1 MKNTTNLVASKQK
14 TVIICPDIYNKDTW
28 STAQVDDVCAYLAQ
42 QFAIFPENT
51 RIYHNTVTQQ
61 TDVTP
66 KRPQDIEQL
75 QSLDGTFYV
84 VIYPSANPLLII
96 YYAVVAIITA
106 YTLYTV
112 LTMPKPQGQQAGSSN
127 NELQN
132 RTNKARLKGRIP
144 DIYGTQRSYP
154 DLLGVTYTY
163 YSTAE
168 EDREI
173 EEAIMCIG
181 RGYYQIHDVKDADTI
196 AEGIQGFDVSI
207 YNPDSNI
214 TGTPF
219 YQAGESFTTLP
230 LAVTKSAS
238 INGQSLKTPSDD
250 LIIDNTTIYF
260 ETAGVIKTAD
270 TALDFTENFK
280 AGDGI
285 EITGATFGVVDTS
298 IGGTFTAKDDYTLEI
313 ATSDDIVNY
322 STFQSLELVGAVFT
336 YDETVG
342 GVTTT
347 HVSDLSGK
355 YQVSSVSRV
364 ESGGVFTYTF
374 SLVSPKQVNYNWN
387 FVTNNS
393 FNSSAD
399 LGNSTLGASLDGIYS
414 ISSISADQITLANV
428 TIINPE
434 WSKIDDLYGGS
445 TAGVMSDITLSI
457 VENKWVG
464 WFNID
469 DPEAT
474 QITANF
480 YFPQGL
486 YTTTDSGKT
495 RSGWIDIAFQYQSLD
510 ENDNPISTVKES
522 VWQVFR
528 TTKNSFGVTYRVTL
542 PKTGKFRFRIAKIA
556 EKDWNRPVN
565 ECKVKDVYAT
575 HTLNK
580 SRYSDVTVVR
590 TRQVATDGALSLKER
605 KLNCLVTRK
614 LKVDGTGALVA
625 TRDAGQAII
634 NMALDKH
641 EGRRSSS
648 EIDTDQI
655 LAEILKISTYFKST
669 IPTEFNYT
677 FDDSNVSFE
686 EAVGMVASAVFCE
699 SYRFGNKLRI
709 RFEQPQASSVLL
721 FNHRN
726 KVIGSEKRTYKFG
739 IDKDYDGIK
748 IEYTSPDDDERVNY
762 YLSYDAS
769 TDTVTEDDSA
779 TNPLEI
785 TTSGIRSHAVAK
797 IRAWREWNK
806 LRYHTV
812 SCEFT
817 GLDESH
823 LLIRNDRILNCDNT
837 EVDVQDGQVERVDGL
852 TLTLSQEV
860 EFIRGVTHYCHLQ
873 LSDGTVE
880 VIEVTAGEF
889 VDQVNLVR
897 APRLPLVYD
906 DDRYVKTLYTIV
918 RDDEAE
924 REAFMMTELT
934 PNDAMTNKLTCI
946 NYSDDYYKN
955 DHDFI

>member
-1 MKNTTNLVASKQK
+1 MKNNTNHIVSKQK

-28 STAQVDDVCAYLAQ
+28 SHAQVDDVCAYLAQ
-42 QFAIFPENT
+42 QFTIFPENT
-51 RIYHNTVTQQ
+51 RIYHNAVAQQ
-61 TDVTP
+61 NDVTP

-75 QSLDGTFYV
+75 QALDGTFYV
-84 VIYPSANPLLII
+84 VIYPSFWQVVF
-96 YYAVVAIITA
+96 YAVTA
-106 YTLYTV
+106 LMAAYSLYTV
-112 LTMPKPQGQQAGSSN
+112 LTMPKPQGQQIGSSN

-154 DLLGVTYTY
+154 DLIAVTYSFY
-163 YSTAE
+163 N
-168 EDREI
+168 DDGREV
-173 EEAIMCIG
+173 EEALMCIG
-181 RGYYQIHDVKDADTI
+181 RGYYQIHDVKDAQTM
-196 AEGIQGFDVSI
+196 AEGIPDMNVSI
-207 YNPDSNI
+207 YDPSVSIISTNTI
-214 TGTPF
+214 YQTGSPMT
-219 YQAGESFTTLP
+219 ELP
-230 LAVTKSAS
+230 LRVTKSAS
-238 INGQSLKTPSDD
+238 INGQSLKKPNVMLIEDSDS
-250 LIIDNTTIYF
+250 IYF
-260 ETAGVIKTAD
+260 ETGGIVKTTD
-270 TALDFTENFK
+270 TAIDFTTLFEV
-280 AGDGI
+280 GDGI
-285 EITGATFGVVDTS
+285 EIQGATFGV
-298 IGGTFTAKDDYTLEI
+298 GGASLGGQFLVSDDYTITINSNENI
-313 ATSDDIVNY
+313 ANITEYQKI
-322 STFQSLELVGAVFT
+322 ELTGATFT
-336 YDETVG
+336 YSVTENN
-342 GVTTT
+342 VTTEYT
-347 HVSDLSGK
+347 TDISGEYDLA
-355 YQVSSVSRV
+355 SVTRS
-364 ESGGVFTYTF
+364 ESGGVHTYVFT
-374 SLVSPKQVNYNWN
+374 LVAPKAVNYNWN
-387 FVTNNS
+387 YITSNTISMSVKLS
-393 FNSSAD
+393 D
-399 LGNSTLGASLDGIYS
+399 STLGMDLDGVYS
-414 ISSISADQITLANV
+414 ISLVQEDQLTLANV
-428 TIINPE
+428 EIINDE
-434 WSKIDDLYGGS
+434 WSKLSSLFLGS
-445 TAGVMSDITLSI
+445 TAGVASI
-457 VENKWVG
+457 ISIDLLEDKWVG
-464 WFNID
+464 WFEIEDPDATELVVNI
-469 DPEAT
+469 
-474 QITANF
+474 

-486 YTTTDSGKT
+486 YNITNEGKT
-495 RSGWIDIAFQYQSLD
+495 GTGWAQIEIQHRYDNDPTVYSTFHTETRTGNKDTFGITLRVPIATGHS
-510 ENDNPISTVKES
+510 S
-522 VWQVFR
+522 VSFR
-528 TTKNSFGVTYRVTL
+528 L
-542 PKTGKFRFRIAKIA
+542 AKID
-556 EKDWNRPVN
+556 EKRGNSPVA
-565 ECKVKDVYAT
+565 ECKVKDVYLA
-575 HTLNK
+575 HEYPK
-580 SRYSDVTVVR
+580 STYEGMTVVR
-590 TRQVATDGALSLKER
+590 AQQVATDGALSMKER

-634 NMALDKH
+634 NMALDEH
-641 EGRRSSS
+641 EGRRSTT

-655 LAEILKISTYFKST
+655 LAEILKISTYFNST

-709 RFEQPQASSVLL
+709 RFEQPQVSSVLL

-748 IEYTSPDDDERVNY
+748 LEYTSPDDDERVNY

-823 LLIRNDRILNCDNT
+823 LLIRNDRILNADNT
-837 EVDVQDGQVERVDGL
+837 EVDAQDGQVDHVDGL
-852 TLTLSQEV
+852 TLTLSQDV
-860 EFIRGVTHYCHLQ
+860 EFVDGVTHYCHLQ

-889 VDQVNLVR
+889 TNQVDLVS

-918 RDDEAE
+918 RDDQAE
-924 REAFMMTELT
+924 REAFMMTELS
-934 PNDAMTNKLTCI
+934 PDGNMTNKLTCI